1 MVRGDSCH
9 AGTASNIWRRRPKK
23 ATITSA
29 ALSPLTS
36 TILRPAYFRLALIV
50 YWAALFVATHVP
62 LRGELRHFVG
72 HHDKAIHLVAYC
84 GLAALCGLS
93 APQWGVWAVVL
104 PSFAVV
110 DEVLQV
116 FVRRHA
122 SVLDWTADVVGIV
135 LGLTLAFGLRWAL
148 VAATCTR
155 TRVVG

>member
-1 MVRGDSCH
+1 M
-9 AGTASNIWRRRPKK
+9 RPVH
-23 ATITSA
+23 
-29 ALSPLTS
+29 
-36 TILRPAYFRLALIV
+36 FRLALVI

-72 HHDKAIHLVAYC
+72 SHDKAIHLAAYC

-93 APQWGVWAVVL
+93 ASKWGVWAIVL

-116 FVRRHA
+116 FVRRQA

-135 LGLTLAFGLRWAL
+135 LGLTIAFGLRRAL
-148 VAATCTR
+148 VGSAWVQTGVA
-155 TRVVG
+155 G